1 MKNPKIIPRGKYILV
16 KPDEAEAAQ
25 QSASGLSVPANTDK
39 EQRAQGVVE
48 AVSKEIKDLKKGD
61 VIIYG
66 AYAGENVEFMD
77 GAKKVELKLLHDDDI
92 IATVE

>member
-1 MKNPKIIPRGKYILV
+1 MLV
-16 KPDEAEAAQ
+16 KPDGAEQ
-25 QSASGLSVPANTDK
+25 TTQSAAGLSVPANTDK

-61 VIIYG
+61 RVIYG
-66 AYAGENVEFMD
+66 AYAGEV
-77 GAKKVELKLLHDDDI
+77 VELGETEYKLLHDDDV